1 MNFLIFIFSY
11 IDIQPEYNLLSFI
24 LSAQSKLNIG
34 RLSNI
39 NNISIRVKTSRNQAG
54 PGWSGLVGRLVL
66 GKIVSLSFQWPGEP
80 HSQAGNVCFA

>member
-34 RLSNI
+34 P
-39 NNISIRVKTSRNQAG
+39 VKHQQHFYPCEKNQQ
-54 PGWSGLVGRLVL
+54 PGGGGTIGFGQNCLVIFPV
-66 GKIVSLSFQWPGEP
+66 
-80 HSQAGNVCFA
+80 A